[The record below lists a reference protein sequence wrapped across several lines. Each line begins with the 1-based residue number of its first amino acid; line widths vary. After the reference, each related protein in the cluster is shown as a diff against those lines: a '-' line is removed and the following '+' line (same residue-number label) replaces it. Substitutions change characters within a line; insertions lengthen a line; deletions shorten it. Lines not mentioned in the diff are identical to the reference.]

1 MITPGFNLTATERVL
16 PRLAL
21 DFTTASLDPRVTVTR
36 ALNTATRVNSSGL
49 IETVNANLPRF
60 DYDPVNVGV
69 CKGLLI
75 EETRANALPSSN
87 DFTNATYWVA
97 NGSPTILANQV
108 SSPDGTTNAC
118 TMEVSG
124 SSNGFGVYSA
134 ATFAAGTYTASLYF
148 KPISG
153 NLVFRL
159 GFSTTSSTI
168 NMNTLAIVN
177 GANSVGTVEAG
188 PNGYYRFKVTVTTS
202 ITLSLNIYSI
212 GSNTGKMAIYGCQVE
227 AGSFSTSYIP
237 TTAGS
242 LTRNA
247 DVVSMTGTNFSDW
260 YNPTEGAF
268 MANVSSL
275 GTFAFNS
282 VIDVNN
288 ATLLNRIVIRY
299 NSASVAS
306 GLIIDNNITQAVLNP
321 SAPNASA
328 SKFVIA
334 YKANSFAASYRG
346 GAVSTAT
353 SGTVPTVTQLN
364 IGHLIGVNTTQLN
377 GHFIQLSYY
386 PLRLTNNE
394 VQAFSK

>member
-1 MITPGFNLTATERVL
+1 MTATERVL

-21 DFTTASLDPRVTVTR
+21 DFTTASLDSRVTVSR
-36 ALNTATRVNSSGL
+36 ALDTATRINSSGF

-60 DYDPVNVGV
+60 DYDPVTVGT

-87 DFTNATYWVA
+87 DFTNATYWVI
-97 NGSPTILANQV
+97 NGSPTVLADQV

-124 SSNGFGVYSA
+124 ASNGFGVYSA

-188 PNGYYRFKVTVTTS
+188 PNGYYRFEVTVTTAS
-202 ITLSLNIYSI
+202 TLSLNIYSI
-212 GSNTGKMAIYGCQVE
+212 GSNTGKMAFYGAQIEVG
-227 AGSFSTSYIP
+227 AFATSYIP
-237 TTAGS
+237 TTTTS
-242 LTRNA
+242 LMRNA

-260 YNPTEGAF
+260 YNQSEGAF
-268 MANVSSL
+268 LMRQSLIGASGNQSGLTIL
-275 GTFAFNS
+275 GTAYNNNS
-282 VIDVNN
+282 FHYM
-288 ATLLNRIVIRY
+288 ASY
-299 NSASVAS
+299 NSTRRPFWLGYTGATNDVS
-306 GLIIDNNITQAVLNP
+306 LYLLDAVTLGEQYGVT
-321 SAPNASA
+321 
-328 SKFVIA
+328 FA
-334 YKANSFAASYRG
+334 YKENNFAAAKKGETPR
-346 GAVSTAT
+346 TDT
-353 SGTVPTVTQLN
+353 SGSVYGSMSQM
-364 IGHLIGVNTTQLN
+364 LIGYGQQYLN
-377 GHFIQLSYY
+377 GHVQEILYWPQ
-386 PLRLTNNE
+386 RITDAE

>member
-1 MITPGFNLTATERVL
+1 MTATERVL

-21 DFTTASLDPRVTVTR
+21 DFTTASLDSRVTVSR
-36 ALNTATRVNSSGL
+36 ALDTATRINSSGF

-60 DYDPVNVGV
+60 DYDPVTIGT

-87 DFTNATYWVA
+87 DFTNATYWVV
-97 NGSPTILANQV
+97 NGSPTVLADQV

-124 SSNGFGVYSA
+124 ASNGFGVYSA

-159 GFSTTSSTI
+159 GFSTTNSTI

-188 PNGYYRFKVTVTTS
+188 PNGYYRFKVTVTTAS
-202 ITLSLNIYSI
+202 TLSLNIYSI
-212 GSNTGKMAIYGCQVE
+212 GSNTGKMAFYGAQIEVG
-227 AGSFSTSYIP
+227 AFATSYIP
-237 TTAGS
+237 TTTTS

-260 YNPTEGAF
+260 YNASE
-268 MANVSSL
+268 
-275 GTFAFNS
+275 GTFAARGTRF
-282 VIDVNN
+282 
-288 ATLLNRIVIRY
+288 ATGLVTNILGVSDGTTTNRIRLYQETNNRMTINTPVLGSTTTGNGGSTYGVASAYSSNGVGISCNGGTVAVSGAGALPTGISSMDIGRNSPASTVTLNGWLQSIRY
-299 NSASVAS
+299 WP
-306 GLIIDNNITQAVLNP
+306 Q
-321 SAPNASA
+321 
-328 SKFVIA
+328 
-334 YKANSFAASYRG
+334 
-346 GAVSTAT
+346 
-353 SGTVPTVTQLN
+353 
-364 IGHLIGVNTTQLN
+364 
-377 GHFIQLSYY
+377 
-386 PLRLTNNE
+386 RLTNAE
-394 VQAFSK
+394 LQAFSK